1 MQRTA
6 GEPLTVRTTPLAVRV
21 IRSYQLYLL
30 LLPTIAR
37 VFIFQYVPMYGVT
50 IAFKNFKPHLA
61 SSAATGSACATSSVS
76 SSRRASGG

>member
-6 GEPLTVRTTPLAVRV
+6 EEPLTVRTTPLAVRV
-21 IRSYQLYLL
+21 IRSYQLYL